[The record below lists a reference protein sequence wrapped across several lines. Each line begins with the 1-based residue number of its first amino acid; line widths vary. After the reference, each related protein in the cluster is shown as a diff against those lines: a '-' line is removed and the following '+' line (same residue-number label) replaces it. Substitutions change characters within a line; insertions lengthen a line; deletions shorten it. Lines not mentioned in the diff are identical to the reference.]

1 MSFRPSRAGRI
12 GVRPQDKPAQ
22 AGAGRKDVP
31 HAALLAK
38 HSSAPGMT
46 SMQPHAL
53 RAFTD
58 NNAVAVHIPLTGR
71 LTCASVETRF

>member
-1 MSFRPSRAGRI
+1 
-12 GVRPQDKPAQ
+12 
-22 AGAGRKDVP
+22 
-31 HAALLAK
+31 LLAK
-38 HSSAPGMT
+38 RNSAPGMT